1 MKTSDFD
8 YKLPAGFIAQTPVE
22 PRDSSRLMV
31 LNRTDGSISHQRFYE
46 LDQLLQEGDVL
57 VFNDSRV
64 MPARL
69 IGRKADTGG
78 KVELLLLRRLEP
90 GLWETVVKPSRSL
103 RVGVRVE
110 LDGLDGEVVERGEGA
125 VRIVRF
131 SDEQALER
139 AGQVPLPPYIHRTL
153 DNPERYQTV
162 YSRVKG
168 SAAAPTAGLHFTPGL
183 LNRLESKG
191 IQFAFVTLHIGLDTF
206 SPIRVEDPS
215 RHTIHKEYGELSAE
229 VAQQLT
235 LAREEGRRVIAVGTT
250 SVRLLEQASLSGDG
264 IEDFRGWTDLLILPG
279 HRFNAVDA
287 MITNFHLPRTT
298 LLMLVAAFAGQ
309 SLILRAYREA
319 IDSGY
324 RFYSFGDAMLI
335 L

>member
-1 MKTSDFD
+1 M
-8 YKLPAGFIAQTPVE
+8 
-22 PRDSSRLMV
+22 
-31 LNRTDGSISHQRFYE
+31 
-46 LDQLLQEGDVL
+46 

-69 IGRKADTGG
+69 LGRKADTGG

-139 AGQVPLPPYIHRTL
+139 AGQVPLPPYIRRPL
-153 DNPERYQTV
+153 DDPERYQTI
-162 YSRVKG
+162 YSKVKG

-191 IQFAFVTLHIGLDTF
+191 VQFAFVTLHIGLDTF

-215 RHTIHKEYGELSAE
+215 RHTIHKEYGELSSE

-235 LAREEGRRVIAVGTT
+235 LARGEGRRIIAVGTT
-250 SVRLLEQASLSGDG
+250 SVRLLEQASLKGGG
-264 IEDFRGWTDLLILPG
+264 IEGFRGWTDLLILPG
-279 HRFNAVDA
+279 HSFRAVDA

-298 LLMLVAAFAGQ
+298 LLMLVAAFVGQ
-309 SLILRAYREA
+309 SLILSAYREA
-319 IDSGY
+319 VDRGY